1 MAGKILITGA
11 GGQVASALVDAPIEL
26 ERMALTQAEFDIT
39 DLAEIDDVF
48 DREAPALVVNAAAY
62 TQVDRA
68 EHEAELAF
76 AINRDGVADL
86 AHACRARDIPLI
98 HLSTDYIFDGTKQS
112 AYVESDPVAPLGVYG
127 ESKAEGEA
135 VLHRLW
141 PKHVI
146 LRTSWV
152 FSATGNNF
160 VKTML
165 RLGRERDELG
175 VVNDQ
180 HGCPTSARS
189 IAETLL
195 EISRRLLEGETI
207 EWGTYHYC
215 NGPPTTWYGCAREI
229 FTRAGGFESLRLEPI
244 ATSDY
249 PTPARRPHNSV
260 LDCAK
265 IERSFGIRPADW
277 RDELEIVLSKLSLPD

>member
-1 MAGKILITGA
+1 MTGKILITGA
-11 GGQVASALVDAPIEL
+11 GGQVGSALADAPSAL
-26 ERMALTQAEFDIT
+26 ERVALPQEALDIT
-39 DLAEIDDVF
+39 NLAEIDAVF
-48 DREAPALVVNAAAY
+48 DREAPALVINAAAY

-86 AHACRARDIPLI
+86 AHACRARDIPLL
-98 HLSTDYIFDGTKQS
+98 HLSTDYVFDGTKQG
-112 AYVESDPVAPLGVYG
+112 AWVESDPVAPLGVYG

-175 VVNDQ
+175 VVDDQ
-180 HGCPTSARS
+180 RGCPTSARS
-189 IAETLL
+189 IAAVLL
-195 EISRRLLEGETI
+195 EISQRLLAGENI

-215 NGPPTTWYGCAREI
+215 NSPPTTWYAFAREI
-229 FTRAGGFESLRLEPI
+229 FARAGGFESLRLNPI
-244 ATSDY
+244 GTADY
-249 PTPARRPHNSV
+249 PTPARRPQNSL
-260 LDCAK
+260 LDCSR
-265 IERSFGIRPADW
+265 IEQSLGITPADW
-277 RDELEIVLSKLSLPD
+277 REELDAVLAALKI